1 MSAQAPDTGPT
12 AADDELAAR
21 AMAATRDPV
30 LHVVSVALRGAHTV
44 GGQVVRIIRQS
55 RRRRGQ

>member
-1 MSAQAPDTGPT
+1 MTTAPSTGPT

-30 LHVVSVALRGAHTV
+30 LHAVAVALDSPRVIGH
-44 GGQVVRIIRQS
+44 RIIRIVRPA
-55 RRRRGQ
+55 RRRRDQ